1 MKNALQPLVKSF
13 LIPFGLTTATAAAA
27 AADARIHLKNLKF

>member
-27 AADARIHLKNLKF
+27 ADARIHLKNFKF

>member
-27 AADARIHLKNLKF
+27 DARIHLKNLKF